1 MSIDS
6 IFSDIA
12 SEVGKAEMKF
22 PGWPEDPVHG
32 SAIISEEAGE
42 LTQSC
47 LDWYY
52 LRQSESRKMR
62 KEALH
67 VAAMAIRFLINF
79 EHLRRDKGGHR
90 SDGT

>member
-6 IFSDIA
+6 IFADIA

-22 PGWPEDPVHG
+22 PGWPSDPVHG
-32 SAIISEEAGE
+32 SAIISEESGE
-42 LTQSC
+42 LTQAC

-52 LRQSESRKMR
+52 LREFEASKMR

-67 VAAMAIRFLINF
+67 TAAMAIRFLINF
-79 EHLRRDKGGHR
+79 EHLKRK
-90 SDGT
+90 